1 MPARLRVLHLSTLS
15 AGAVVALWFRFNGG
29 ILQLLDVS
37 GKDTNQ
43 SPTLKAAGC
52 INGLQGVQGDVF
64 GQVSWC
70 NAASWFA
77 SANAG
82 IASGKTVIPPL
93 GVDELGNPCPTSRS
107 FEITDACSSDNVPT
121 QYLLL
126 PDGSTAQYNA
136 GNRAA
141 HPDAQVI
148 NNASDEALLTN
159 ILDPLIGWT
168 PYVTPYIDSSGVT
181 GPALALSE
189 L

>member
-1 MPARLRVLHLSTLS
+1 MAEFFNFSMSAARIQTSHP
-15 AGAVVALWFRFNGG
+15 
-29 ILQLLDVS
+29 
-37 GKDTNQ
+37 
-43 SPTLKAAGC
+43 PTLKAAGC

-77 SANAG
+77 STNAG

-93 GVDELGNPCPTSRS
+93 GVPTSRS
-107 FEITDACSSDNVPT
+107 FEITDACPSDNVPT

-159 ILDPLIGWT
+159 TLDPLISWT
-168 PYVTPYIDSSGVT
+168 PYVAPYIDSPRVT
-181 GPALALSE
+181 GPALALSK